1 MLRHRRDYYQGERKQ
16 SAFPLLLVFELTVR
30 FRKEQD
36 AFFFGRENEALKRSL
51 SIGKETSMAF
61 PDFLETIS
69 IVIILTAIGCPP
81 FRRTN
86 K

>member
-16 SAFPLLLVFELTVR
+16 SAFPLLLVLDSRYASVR
-30 FRKEQD
+30 NRMR
-36 AFFFGRENEALKRSL
+36 FFFGRENEALKRFS

-81 FRRTN
+81 FRRTI